1 MKKTLL
7 LISLLITIN
16 VFSQTQ
22 TINGFVNLNQT
33 NLRTSIGTVSSPVTG
48 LCSIDIVYNIPVN
61 GFTTPFLTFNTV
73 NGTTTVQVTDNTVGT
88 HTITTSITLSNPTTT
103 FTLTSDIDF
112 YTYTVYITSSVNS
125 VHELNTLPI
134 GFYSVSNTIYI
145 QNDKNIENVKIDVF
159 NLSGQLLYSDEIS
172 SNKIDLNVSNGSYIV
187 KLSKD
192 NQYSI
197 KKIIINN

>member
-7 LISLLITIN
+7 LLSLLLTIN

-33 NLRTSIGTVSSPVTG
+33 NLRTSIGTVSTPVTG
-48 LCSIDIVYNIPVN
+48 VCSIDIVYNIPVN

-112 YTYTVYITSSVNS
+112 LNYTVYITSTVNS

-134 GFYSVSNTIYI
+134 DFYSVSNSIYI

-159 NLSGQLLYSDEIS
+159 NLSGELIYSNEVS
-172 SNKIDLNVSNGSYIV
+172 SNKIDLNTSNGLYIV

-192 NQYSI
+192 NQHSI
-197 KKIIINN
+197 KKVYISN